1 MFKPSKQAQL
11 ISKAYKGAI
20 RVTADTNG
28 CEVVST
34 KSAKRA
40 KFYET
45 RKDAGQRMSLKIA
58 KFQIGNHE

>member
-1 MFKPSKQAQL
+1 MFKSNCQSRL

-20 RVTADTNG
+20 RISANTNG

-40 KFYET
+40 KFYKT
-45 RKDAGQRMSLKIA
+45 REEAGQRMSMKIA